1 MKSNIS
7 GSNGFGLLANHH
19 VASAPP
25 NAVMNIPPMKVSIT
39 NNSAA
44 MIHPTA
50 NQRNALPITCHPL

>member
-1 MKSNIS
+1 
-7 GSNGFGLLANHH
+7 
-19 VASAPP
+19 
-25 NAVMNIPPMKVSIT
+25 VMNIPPMKVSIT